1 MDILTLPALLDLL
14 ELDCEHPYRHTN
26 TSNKT
31 PTVAAIKPI
40 DPELKLVAV
49 LESPP
54 ESSVD
59 GGPGDGLG
67 VALGGGGAPGVEL
80 GGGLLGVAGAWHA
93 STDTLPTPAVS
104 VPSGQGLHAVLP
116 VAS

>member
-1 MDILTLPALLDLL
+1 MDILTLLALPDLL
-14 ELDCEHPYRHTN
+14 ELACDHPYRHPN
-26 TSNKT
+26 ASNKT
-31 PTVAAIKPI
+31 PTPAPIKPI

-49 LESPP
+49 FEPPP

-67 VALGGGGAPGVEL
+67 VALGGDGGPGVEL

-93 STDTLPTPAVS
+93 STDTLPVPAVS
-104 VPSGQGLHAVLP
+104 LPSGQGLHAVLP

>member
-1 MDILTLPALLDLL
+1 MDILSGLILLFLPVLA
-14 ELDCEHPYRHTN
+14 CEHPYKHN
-26 TSNKT
+26 IASNKT
-31 PTVAAIKPI
+31 PTPAAIKPI

-49 LESPP
+49 FEPPP

-67 VALGGGGAPGVEL
+67 VEL
-80 GGGLLGVAGAWHA
+80 GGELLGVASAWHA

-104 VPSGQGLHAVLP
+104 
-116 VAS
+116 

>member
-14 ELDCEHPYRHTN
+14 ELACEHPYRHPN
-26 TSNKT
+26 ASNKT

-59 GGPGDGLG
+59 GGVG
-67 VALGGGGAPGVEL
+67 VVLGGGGAPGVEL

-104 VPSGQGLHAVLP
+104 
-116 VAS
+116 

>member
-1 MDILTLPALLDLL
+1 MLFLPVLA
-14 ELDCEHPYRHTN
+14 CEHPYKHN
-26 TSNKT
+26 IASNKT
-31 PTVAAIKPI
+31 PTPAAIKPI
-40 DPELKLVAV
+40 DAELKLVAV
-49 LESPP
+49 LVAPP

-80 GGGLLGVAGAWHA
+80 GGGLLGVAGAWHS
-93 STDTLPTPAVS
+93 STDTLPVPAVS
-104 VPSGQGLHAVLP
+104 LPSGQGLHAVLP